1 MHRSK
6 LQKLVK
12 SALTPTGTV
21 SNEGLLSDL
30 TDKVSSVFSSRVKV
44 LTPTEEKKFEDD
56 LKQIVDRLNKTVLN
70 ATWLEKA
77 KFSETAISADWAISG
92 LNYDGSL
99 KADASSV
106 PAIVKATTAFQKD
119 FEAYGRLV
127 SEYTEKSNAW
137 YEKLLKDCASAF
149 KKSGDISSVLSAAV
163 KTEGAIKAPAETLRG
178 KTIRVFGGEELTFD
192 KSINGVTEK
201 AVSISKPESILP
213 LTKDEVKTIADLI
226 VELLAPQNKADP
238 EAWNTKHAVD
248 WDDLE
253 SRLVKEGLSEA
264 DASEIYDEVSD
275 AAARFYHQN
284 AWNETGHYE
293 FKTAY
298 GHLVM
303 SLIRWI
309 NASVK

>member
-1 MHRSK
+1 MHHSK
-6 LQKLVK
+6 LRKLIRTAPA
-12 SALTPTGTV
+12 SFGTV

-30 TDKVSSVFSSRVKV
+30 ADKVSSVFSSRVKV

-56 LKQIVDRLNKTVLN
+56 LKQVVDRLNKTVLN

-77 KFSETAISADWAISG
+77 KFSETAISANWAING

-99 KADASSV
+99 KVDESSV
-106 PAIVKATTAFQKD
+106 SAVVKAATAFQKD

-149 KKSGDISSVLSAAV
+149 KKSGDISSTLSAAS
-163 KTEGAIKAPAETLRG
+163 KTQSAIKAPAETLRS
-178 KTIRVFGGEELTFD
+178 KTIRVFGGEELAFD
-192 KSINGVTEK
+192 KTINGVIEK
-201 AVSISKPESILP
+201 SVSISKPESLQP

-226 VELLAPQNKADP
+226 VKLLAPQNKADP
-238 EAWNTKHAVD
+238 ETWNTKHVVD

-264 DASEIYDEVSD
+264 DASEIYDDVSD
-275 AAARFYHQN
+275 SAARFYHQN